1 MCIMVRGVGRG
12 YNVVR
17 CTLSVNE
24 SEGNIWLMIG
34 VRFRVEGESTVGFV
48 EWSWVLSLIW
58 LGMVLLLVLVV
69 VSLLL
74 VVFRYQGWW
83 YEFK

>member
-1 MCIMVRGVGRG
+1 MCIMVVGVGRG
-12 YNVVR
+12 YNIVR
-17 CTLSVNE
+17 CTFSVNE
-24 SEGNIWLMIG
+24 SEGIIWLLIG
-34 VRFRVEGESTVGFV
+34 ARFRVEGESTVGFV

-74 VVFRYQGWW
+74 VVFRYQCWRC
-83 YEFK
+83 EFE